1 MEALLSACDRDGRF
15 LVERV
20 WEGPEDA
27 GMASSWRWCLEKVPV
42 RREEQLLNSEVGGTL
57 VRMLLA
63 DERGHN
69 RQLQGPEDAAPGHH
83 GGEQASSCRLPSAA
97 MHSTACCWLLSS
109 GSLQSASSCLVPSRA
124 VASDTLTHF
133 TSSCKLCLPPWQ
145 RLSPKAYS

>member
-63 DERGHN
+63 DERGHTDSFRGLKTQHQDTMGESKPAAADFP
-69 RQLQGPEDAAPGHH
+69 RQLCIALHAAG
-83 GGEQASSCRLPSAA
+83 SSALGACRVLLPAWFLPRLW
-97 MHSTACCWLLSS
+97 H
-109 GSLQSASSCLVPSRA
+109 
-124 VASDTLTHF
+124 LTH
-133 TSSCKLCLPPWQ
+133 
-145 RLSPKAYS
+145 